1 LLVVESNERR
11 EEMVTKEKAP
21 AKKKAPARARVQSKG
36 KGTSAGDSF
45 TCEVCGLVVSVDEE
59 CGCVDV
65 CDIICC
71 GEPMKPTRKR
81 RAAVKAL
88 AKAKAKVKAA

>member
-1 LLVVESNERR
+1 
-11 EEMVTKEKAP
+11 MVTKTKAP
-21 AKKKAPARARVQSKG
+21 AKKKAPARARAKAPVAKG
-36 KGTSAGDSF
+36 DAYS
-45 TCEVCGLVVSVDEE
+45 CELCGLVVSVDEE

-71 GEPMKPTRKR
+71 GEPMKPAKARK
-81 RAAVKAL
+81 ATAKAKAP